1 MFWECD
7 TIPSEREVTDMSIGE
22 RIRFFRRRKGLT
34 QAELGEAM
42 SFAGTSAN
50 VRVAQYEWNRREP
63 KRDVIEQFAEIF
75 DVAPEAI
82 QSPDID
88 TKIGLMHTLF
98 QMEDLYWLTVT
109 SLDGYICL
117 KQDINHPKYNKEVAD
132 DLRAWYV
139 VKNKL
144 TTGIISKEEYDEW
157 RYKYP
162 MLREDA
168 ENKDGYYYNQY
179 SGAQAKPMEVRDN
192 TAIYSEDDLLK
203 ILQLYNKQQAEKETK
218 K

>member
-1 MFWECD
+1 
-7 TIPSEREVTDMSIGE
+7 MSIGE

-42 SFAGTSAN
+42 GFAGKSTN

-82 QSPDID
+82 QSPEID
-88 TKIGLMHTLF
+88 TKIGFMHTLF
-98 QMEDLYWLTVT
+98 QMEDLYGLTVT
-109 SLDGYICL
+109 VLDGYICL

-139 VKNKL
+139 MKNKL
-144 TTGIISKEEYDEW
+144 TTGSISGKQ
-157 RYKYP
+157 RR
-162 MLREDA
+162 LLL
-168 ENKDGYYYNQY
+168 Q
-179 SGAQAKPMEVRDN
+179 
-192 TAIYSEDDLLK
+192 SEFRCSATS
-203 ILQLYNKQQAEKETK
+203 NGSTR
-218 K
+218 

>member
-1 MFWECD
+1 
-7 TIPSEREVTDMSIGE
+7 MSIGE

-42 SFAGTSAN
+42 GFAGKSTN

-82 QSPDID
+82 QSPEID
-88 TKIGLMHTLF
+88 TKIGFMHTLF
-98 QMEDLYWLTVT
+98 QMEDLYGLTVT
-109 SLDGYICL
+109 VLDGYICL

-139 VKNKL
+139 MKNKL
-144 TTGIISKEEYDEW
+144 TTGSISKNEYDEW

-168 ENKDGYYYNQY
+168 GSKEGYYYNQN
-179 SGAQAKPMEVRDN
+179 SGVQPPAMEVRDN
-192 TAIYSEDDLLK
+192 TAIYSESDVVK
-203 ILQLYNKQQAEKETK
+203 ILQFYKDQLKEKTDDKQAFTQALR
-218 K
+218 

>member
-1 MFWECD
+1 
-7 TIPSEREVTDMSIGE
+7 MSTGE

-42 SFAGTSAN
+42 DFAGKSTN

-63 KRDVIEQFAEIF
+63 RKDVIEQFAKIF

-98 QMEDLYWLTVT
+98 QLEDLYGLTVT
-109 SLDGYICL
+109 VLDGYICL

-139 VKNKL
+139 MKNKL
-144 TTGIISKEEYDEW
+144 TTGSISKDEYDEW

-168 ENKDGYYYNQY
+168 DNKEGYYYNQRI
-179 SGAQAKPMEVRDN
+179 GAQAPPMAVRDN
-192 TAIYSEDDLLK
+192 TAIYSEDDIIR
-203 ILQLYNKQQAEKETK
+203 ILQLYKEQQKETPNK
-218 K
+218 

>member
-1 MFWECD
+1 
-7 TIPSEREVTDMSIGE
+7 MSIGE

-42 SFAGTSAN
+42 GFAGKSTN

-82 QSPDID
+82 QSPEID
-88 TKIGLMHTLF
+88 TKIGFMHTLF
-98 QMEDLYWLTVT
+98 QMEDLYGLTVT
-109 SLDGYICL
+109 VLDGYICL

-139 VKNKL
+139 MKNKL
-144 TTGIISKEEYDEW
+144 TTGSISKSGDINILCSERMREAKKAIITIRIPVFSHQQW
-157 RYKYP
+157 KYEITP
-162 MLREDA
+162 PFT
-168 ENKDGYYYNQY
+168 
-179 SGAQAKPMEVRDN
+179 AKVM
-192 TAIYSEDDLLK
+192 S
-203 ILQLYNKQQAEKETK
+203 
-218 K
+218 

>member
-1 MFWECD
+1 
-7 TIPSEREVTDMSIGE
+7 MSIGE

-42 SFAGTSAN
+42 GFAGKSTN

-82 QSPDID
+82 QSPEID
-88 TKIGLMHTLF
+88 TKIGFMHTLF
-98 QMEDLYWLTVT
+98 QMEDLYGLTVT
-109 SLDGYICL
+109 VLDGYICL

-139 VKNKL
+139 MKNKL
-144 TTGIISKEEYDEW
+144 TTGSISKDDYDEW

-168 ENKDGYYYNQY
+168 GSKEGYYYNQN
-179 SGAQAKPMEVRDN
+179 SGVQPPAMEVRDN
-192 TAIYSEDDLLK
+192 TAIYSESDVVK
-203 ILQLYNKQQAEKETK
+203 ILH
-218 K
+218 